1 MFADLVGW
9 FAPSVTVDWGGEAE
23 RVGALQLTGNT
34 FTAMGVQPYLG
45 RGLTPQ
51 DDHPNAAPVA
61 VLTHHYWERRF
72 GKDAGVVG
80 RTVLIAD
87 MPVTVVGVSAPG
99 FSGFQPGL
107 PCEILTPLSV
117 HYWSHMPWDDPGFL
131 WVQVFG
137 HLKPGVS
144 TEQAKAQLDVVWPQ
158 ILAEMMPAGQSA
170 DPRRGS
176 LANSVTVE
184 PATAGRTFLRDRF
197 EEPLRVLMAMVGLML
212 LIACVNTAALL
223 LVRTV
228 ARHKEVAVRIALGAG
243 SWHVVG
249 QLLTES
255 LLVVAAGASLGLLLT
270 NWGADLIVATL
281 ARGPARYY
289 FDAGVDFRT
298 VAFTAA
304 LAGVTAALFSMV
316 PAFRMSQ
323 VHSATTMRKS
333 SSTITGGRPRLI
345 SLLVCLELAL
355 SLVMM
360 VGAGLFVQSLSN
372 LRATPLA
379 FNPHNVLLL
388 YMEPLEGGY
397 GDTNLA
403 AYYGDLLRRVKGL
416 PGVAD
421 AGLGRTAPAGY
432 FPQSLRVQLPAQPV
446 NATPTLSP
454 LPGVSERREGQV
466 AYPSSEAPTATT

>member
-1 MFADLVGW
+1 MSHLKYALRTLGRSPGFTCMAVLTLAISIGANTTIFSLLDALLWRPLEVKDSHRLVALLNHDENGATRPFSIEMLARLQERQQVFADLAGW
-9 FAPSVTVDWGGEAE
+9 FAPSVTVDWGSEAE
-23 RVGALQLTGNT
+23 RVGALQLTGDT

-61 VLTHHYWERRF
+61 ILTHHYWERRF
-72 GKDAGVVG
+72 GKDAGVIG

-117 HYWSHMPWDDPGFL
+117 HYWSHMPWDDPSFL

-158 ILAEMMPAGQSA
+158 ILAEVMPAGQSA

-184 PATAGRTFLRDRF
+184 PATTGRTFLRDRF
-197 EEPLRVLMAMVGLML
+197 EEPLRVLMAVVGLML

-228 ARHKEVAVRIALGAG
+228 ARHKEVAVSIALGAG

-249 QLLTES
+249 QLLT
-255 LLVVAAGASLGLLLT
+255 
-270 NWGADLIVATL
+270 
-281 ARGPARYY
+281 
-289 FDAGVDFRT
+289 
-298 VAFTAA
+298 
-304 LAGVTAALFSMV
+304 
-316 PAFRMSQ
+316 
-323 VHSATTMRKS
+323 
-333 SSTITGGRPRLI
+333 
-345 SLLVCLELAL
+345 
-355 SLVMM
+355 
-360 VGAGLFVQSLSN
+360 
-372 LRATPLA
+372 
-379 FNPHNVLLL
+379 
-388 YMEPLEGGY
+388 
-397 GDTNLA
+397 
-403 AYYGDLLRRVKGL
+403 
-416 PGVAD
+416 
-421 AGLGRTAPAGY
+421 
-432 FPQSLRVQLPAQPV
+432 
-446 NATPTLSP
+446 
-454 LPGVSERREGQV
+454 
-466 AYPSSEAPTATT
+466 